1 VAKSRSA
8 FSVQRSEQHA
18 AHSTRHA
25 ARNGGMVDVS
35 AKNITLRTAKASSSI
50 VLGDEAFQTLTE
62 GTCIKGDVLATGK
75 VAAIMAV
82 KSTPAII
89 PMCHPIPIEA
99 VDVEFKL
106 NEPEKSVTTIVTVK
120 SSGKT
125 GVEMEALV
133 GASAA
138 SLTIYDMLK
147 YKGRD
152 MVVTETKLLEK
163 TGGKSGSYK
172 RPD

>member
-1 VAKSRSA
+1 V
-8 FSVQRSEQHA
+8 
-18 AHSTRHA
+18 TN
-25 ARNGGMVDVS
+25 NGGMVDVS
-35 AKNITLRTAKASSSI
+35 IKNITLRTAKASSSI
-50 VLGDEAFQTLTE
+50 VLGEKAFQTLRE
-62 GTCIKGDVLATGK
+62 GACIKGDVLATAK
-75 VAAIMAV
+75 VAAITAA

-89 PMCHPIPIEA
+89 PMCHPILIEA

-106 NEPEKSVTTIVTVK
+106 NEPEKTVITFVTVK

-147 YKGRD
+147 YTGRD
-152 MVVTETKLLEK
+152 VIITETKLLEK

-172 RPD
+172 RPG